1 MDKNDKDQWGKI
13 ICYGVVAIIAYYI
26 VLWLLPYVV
35 GLCAI
40 LGAGYLIHEYQ
51 KHNRRRW

>member
-1 MDKNDKDQWGKI
+1 MDQNDKDQWGKI
-13 ICYGVVAIIAYYI
+13 ICYGIVAIIAYYI
-26 VLWLLPYVV
+26 VQWLLPYVV
-35 GLCAI
+35 GLCAV